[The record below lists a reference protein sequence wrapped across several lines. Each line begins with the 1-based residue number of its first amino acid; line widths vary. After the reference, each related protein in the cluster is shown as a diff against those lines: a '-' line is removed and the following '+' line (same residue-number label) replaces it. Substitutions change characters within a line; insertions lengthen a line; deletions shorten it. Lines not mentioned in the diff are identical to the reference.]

1 MRIADAFR
9 DITGEFRKVVVGQ
22 EETLRLML
30 VAYFSHGHIL
40 FEGVPG
46 LAKTLMVKALSVIL
60 GAEEEPAGAAATPS
74 AGQPAYTESFRRV
87 QFTPDMLPSD
97 ILGTMVYSA
106 QEGRFRLHRGPIFCH
121 FLLADE
127 INRTPPKTQS
137 ALLEAME
144 ERQVTIEGEVIPLPA
159 DFTVFATQN
168 PLEYEGTYPL
178 PEAQLDRFMMRVK
191 VGYPSRE
198 SEREVLL
205 RYHQGFDAQD
215 IASADLRRLG
225 VSASFSDLRQEVQA
239 VRVRDELFDY
249 ILDLVQRTR
258 QRSGVILG
266 ASPRA
271 GIHLLR
277 GAKAAAALDGRDYI
291 TPDDVAILAPH
302 VLNHRLILSP
312 ELEIEGRKPEDI
324 IGDLL
329 SSLPVP
335 R

>member
-1 MRIADAFR
+1 MRIAEIFSEVS
-9 DITGEFRKVVVGQ
+9 TEFRKVVVGQ
-22 EETLRLML
+22 DEILRLML

-46 LAKTLMVKALSVIL
+46 LAKTLMVKAL
-60 GAEEEPAGAAATPS
+60 AAIFS
-74 AGQPAYTESFRRV
+74 GDFKRV

-97 ILGTMVYSA
+97 IIGTMVYSSSD
-106 QEGRFRLHRGPIFCH
+106 GKFHLHRGPLFCK

-127 INRTPPKTQS
+127 VNRTPPKTQS

-144 ERQVTIEGEVIPLPA
+144 ERQVSIEGEVLTLPA

-168 PLEYEGTYPL
+168 PIEYEGTYPL

-191 VGYPSRE
+191 VSYPDRQ

-215 IASADLRRLG
+215 IAAANLRSLD
-225 VSASFSDLRQEVQA
+225 VSAQYPALMDEVKS
-239 VRVRDELFDY
+239 VRAKDELFDY
-249 ILDLVQRTR
+249 ILDIVSRTR
-258 QRSGVILG
+258 QRGGILLG

-277 GAKAAAALDGRDYI
+277 GAKALAALAGRDYVV
-291 TPDDVAILAPH
+291 PDDIAALTPH
-302 VLNHRLILSP
+302 VLNHRLILAP
-312 ELEIEGRKPEDI
+312 ELEIEGRRADEVVAEI
-324 IGDLL
+324 LQ
-329 SSLPVP
+329 SVPVP